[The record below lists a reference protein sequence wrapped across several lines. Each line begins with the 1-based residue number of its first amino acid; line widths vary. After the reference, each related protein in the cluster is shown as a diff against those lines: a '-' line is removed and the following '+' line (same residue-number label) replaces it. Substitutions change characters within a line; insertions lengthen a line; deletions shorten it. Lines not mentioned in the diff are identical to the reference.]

1 MTEKPNPTRHAPYGK
16 CKRCKREALQSWL
29 DAHSGYCYE
38 CITSK
43 DRVIPEFTNGD
54 AHKET

>member
-29 DAHSGYCYE
+29 DRHNGYCYE

-43 DRVIPEFTNGD
+43 DHVLNGYI
-54 AHKET
+54 KEGAEK